1 MDIGALAG
9 GDKKKNATCHN
20 CGKLGHFKSECWA
33 PGGGKANSKG
43 TPKGKGPKGSPPSR
57 PKGSKGSPKGKGGSK
72 GGGKKGGKKGSGKG
86 KGKGGKAEKEPEGEE
101 QAGSWDA
108 AGWDEG
114 DSGWYG
120 DWTEDPG
127 SNPEGNS
134 LVLGA
139 LHRTR
144 SNSKKEE
151 SKEAQKKPSY
161 DRVHLDMDL
170 ATAMKRFTAEDFQSH
185 AS

>member
-9 GDKKKNATCHN
+9 GDKKSATCHN
-20 CGKLGHFKSECWA
+20 CGKLGHYKSECWA

-43 TPKGKGPKGSPPSR
+43 IPKGKGPKGSPPSG

-86 KGKGGKAEKEPEGEE
+86 KGKGGKAIGSVEAEKEQEGEE

-108 AGWDEG
+108 GGWDEG

-120 DWTEDPG
+120 DWTEDAG
-127 SNPEGNS
+127 SNPEGTIRWCWEHS
-134 LVLGA
+134 IAPDPIWVA
-139 LHRTR
+139 KAT
-144 SNSKKEE
+144 SFKERGFE
-151 SKEAQKKPSY
+151 GGSKEAIL
-161 DRVHLDMDL
+161 R
-170 ATAMKRFTAEDFQSH
+170 
-185 AS
+185 